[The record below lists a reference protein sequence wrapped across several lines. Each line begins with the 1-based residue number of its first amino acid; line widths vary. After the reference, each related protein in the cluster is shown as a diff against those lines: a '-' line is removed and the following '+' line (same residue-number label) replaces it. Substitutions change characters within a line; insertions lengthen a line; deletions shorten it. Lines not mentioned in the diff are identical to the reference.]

1 MVNTARGEAWG
12 EVEEV
17 EEVEEMEEVEEVE
30 KELLEVE
37 VEVGLKVEE

>member
-12 EVEEV
+12 EV